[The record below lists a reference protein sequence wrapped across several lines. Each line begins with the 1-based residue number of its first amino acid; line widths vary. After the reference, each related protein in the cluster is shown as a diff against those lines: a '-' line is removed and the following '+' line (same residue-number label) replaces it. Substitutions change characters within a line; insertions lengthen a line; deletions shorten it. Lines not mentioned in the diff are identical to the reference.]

1 MKTSPLMCKANQLT
15 GFYMIETSVMKELNH
30 VKHDI
35 ELHLSLINIT
45 VSLFINQHH
54 HKSRYG
60 YYIIPMVT
68 LF

>member
-15 GFYMIETSVMKELNH
+15 GFYMVETSVMKELNQ

-54 HKSRYG
+54 RKS
-60 YYIIPMVT
+60 
-68 LF
+68 